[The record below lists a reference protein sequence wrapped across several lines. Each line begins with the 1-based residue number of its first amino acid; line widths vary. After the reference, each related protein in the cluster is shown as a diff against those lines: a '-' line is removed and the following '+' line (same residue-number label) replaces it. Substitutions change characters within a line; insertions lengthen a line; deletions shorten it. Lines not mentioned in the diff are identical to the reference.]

1 MSPLHEVQNH
11 ANYGDRIETNGSPWK
26 EGGID

>member
-11 ANYGDRIETNGSPWK
+11 ANYGDRIETNGSLWK
-26 EGGID
+26 EGGVD